1 MTLEWSPKLYGI
13 EIARVVLILWIN
25 GNKRTLLWR
34 NYQSRFQPFSVP
46 CCIIVAPKIWKEF
59 NFCSNTAGWLGIKFW
74 RRELRSFWRNAYP
87 NNYRT
92 VYTISVRKSKNY
104 LGHIKYFFP
113 VWAKKKNGWN
123 VSCPHT
129 LQFNHASLWENSQ
142 RLPSKLKRKT
152 GVTKYIS
159 PLKRVFVK
167 LG

>member
-113 VWAKKKNGWN
+113 VWAKKKTAEM
-123 VSCPHT
+123 SPAHT
-129 LQFNHASLWENSQ
+129 HFNLTTHRCEKTPRDSRPSLNAKQ
-142 RLPSKLKRKT
+142 VLLNT
-152 GVTKYIS
+152 F
-159 PLKRVFVK
+159 PLWSAFS
-167 LG
+167 